1 MRFCCFKIL
10 HTIFL
15 LFFNRFNSIM
25 QALFALQKSI
35 VILALLLGNLS
46 MLLFTALKIKI
57 TLKHKILNNQI

>member
-1 MRFCCFKIL
+1 
-10 HTIFL
+10 
-15 LFFNRFNSIM
+15 M